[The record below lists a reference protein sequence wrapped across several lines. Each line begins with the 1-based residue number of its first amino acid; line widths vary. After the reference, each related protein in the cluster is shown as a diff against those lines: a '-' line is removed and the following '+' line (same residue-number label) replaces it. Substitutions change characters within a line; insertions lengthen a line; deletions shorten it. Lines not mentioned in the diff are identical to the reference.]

1 VSFENVELV
10 SEHRAN
16 VLRKIDSVP
25 GEPEMTN
32 FESSFLAGLI
42 KKFKPKKV
50 VEIGVAAGG
59 TTAIILDSLETYS
72 TNYKFYSLDLSAD
85 FYRDKNR
92 STGFLALQYIEKTP
106 LLQGSHELITGMYA
120 PESIDYIGDSIDFI
134 IIDTVHVLPGEIL
147 DFLAFY
153 PNLSDEA
160 LIVLHDITLNH
171 GTDSRPNRSYATK
184 LLFDVVD
191 AKKYMNFD
199 ESEGVLLPNIAAFQ
213 LNVNTKNSIVNII
226 SSLTITWEYFP
237 EERELEIYNNII
249 TTKYEASVKQIW
261 DAVIFQQ
268 KKSMRPKD
276 YKRRLYIISVR
287 RNSYLYWIHKFDLTI
302 KHLFKYGPII
312 TINKL
317 LEIFRHFKD
326 T

>member
-16 VLRKIDSVP
+16 VLRKIDNVP
-25 GEPEMTN
+25 GEPEMTD

-92 STGFLALQYIEKTP
+92 RTGFLALQYIEKTP

-120 PESIDYIGDSIDFI
+120 PESNDYIGDSIDFI
-134 IIDTVHVLPGEIL
+134 IIDTVHALPGEVL

-153 PNLSDEA
+153 PNLSKEA
-160 LIVLHDITLNH
+160 LVVLHDITSNH
-171 GTDSRPNRSYATK
+171 RGDPRPNRSYATK
-184 LLFDVVD
+184 LLFDVID

-199 ESEGVLLPNIAAFQ
+199 KSEEFLLPNIAAFQ
-213 LNVNTKNSIVNII
+213 LNGNTKNSIVNII

-249 TTKYEASVKQIW
+249 TTKYEAFVKQIW

-268 KKSMRPKD
+268 RSSMRPTD
-276 YKRRLYIISVR
+276 YKKRSYNITIK
-287 RNSYLYWIHKFDLTI
+287 RNSYLYWLYKFDVTI
-302 KHLFKYGPII
+302 KFLFKHGPIM
-312 TINKL
+312 TFNKIL
-317 LEIFRHFKD
+317 RVLRRS
-326 T
+326 